1 MRELTK
7 AQEEIMQ
14 FIWDL
19 GRCTVGDIRDEI
31 RKRSGKKPPH
41 STVSAVVL
49 ALDKLGFLKHETYG
63 RTFVYE
69 PTLTREQYGQQ
80 TLSKVV
86 RNYFGNSP
94 KQLVAQLI
102 KKEDLSLEEINEL
115 MKKLEDHES
124 GDD

>member
-14 FIWDL
+14 IIWDL
-19 GRCTVGDIRDEI
+19 GRCTVGDIREAI
-31 RKRSGKKPPH
+31 KKKSGTKPPH

-49 ALDKLGFLKHETYG
+49 TLDKLGFLKHDTYG

-80 TLSKVV
+80 SLGKLVN
-86 RNYFGNSP
+86 NYFGNSAA
-94 KQLVAQLI
+94 KMVAQFI
-102 KKEDLSLEEINEL
+102 RKEDLSLDEINDL
-115 MKKLEDHES
+115 MQKLEDE
-124 GDD
+124 